1 MSLFRQII
9 NILLFLML
17 YVCWNGHQLG
27 NGQNLCAVCSWLN
40 FFTCTGEELCRLQKQ
55 LNDFTFEITQL
66 QAQLDSVH
74 REKSVLQSKQIEMER
89 MHIQMKEA
97 MSADISYLRKL
108 NFQMV
113 EQRMRSKWT
122 CLLTGNGGSACN
134 LQWVYIY
141 CKYWR
146 IATPGFKPLS
156 LGVSEHVYLLGMG
169 RACNLQQAKY

>member
-1 MSLFRQII
+1 MCPRIGS
-9 NILLFLML
+9 
-17 YVCWNGHQLG
+17 W
-27 NGQNLCAVCSWLN
+27 QNLLCSVYLTLCLN
-40 FFTCTGEELCRLQKQ
+40 VYTRTGEELCRLQKQ

-113 EQRMRSKWT
+113 EQRMRSK
-122 CLLTGNGGSACN
+122 
-134 LQWVYIY
+134 
-141 CKYWR
+141 
-146 IATPGFKPLS
+146 
-156 LGVSEHVYLLGMG
+156 
-169 RACNLQQAKY
+169 

>member
-1 MSLFRQII
+1 M
-9 NILLFLML
+9 
-17 YVCWNGHQLG
+17 
-27 NGQNLCAVCSWLN
+27 
-40 FFTCTGEELCRLQKQ
+40 FTRTGEELCRLQKQ

-113 EQRMRSKWT
+113 EQRMRSK
-122 CLLTGNGGSACN
+122 
-134 LQWVYIY
+134 
-141 CKYWR
+141 
-146 IATPGFKPLS
+146 
-156 LGVSEHVYLLGMG
+156 
-169 RACNLQQAKY
+169 